1 MQHGIFATRLACRNK
16 NLDPTEAT
24 NHTEIVCPLFFRLVY
39 SLIFLFTKTYPQDL
53 KLKRSETP
61 WRTPWRNLTTSSCSP
76 PFSARVLLIF
86 LIITNYMY
94 NGKYQL
100 SKSRWNLDYL
110 LILCPTSGQS
120 AMGIKKIQYVAI
132 LNWQL

>member
-1 MQHGIFATRLACRNK
+1 MPVIFSLGVFVDLPIYQNLPSGFEAEALTNAMK
-16 NLDPTEAT
+16 NTKKEL
-24 NHTEIVCPLFFRLVY
+24 NHFI
-39 SLIFLFTKTYPQDL
+39 LFTSILRQG
-53 KLKRSETP
+53 
-61 WRTPWRNLTTSSCSP
+61 
-76 PFSARVLLIF
+76 FLIF
-86 LIITNYMY
+86 LIITNYMHT
-94 NGKYQL
+94 GKYQL